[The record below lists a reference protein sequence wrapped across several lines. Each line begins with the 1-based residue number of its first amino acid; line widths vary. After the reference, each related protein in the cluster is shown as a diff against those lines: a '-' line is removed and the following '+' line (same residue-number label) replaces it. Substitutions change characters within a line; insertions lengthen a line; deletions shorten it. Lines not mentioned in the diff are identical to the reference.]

1 MSATLVA
8 LLVLTCTV
16 GGALIGM
23 WLRSALP
30 PHHLDGDSRD
40 VVRLAMGLVATMTA
54 LVLGLVI
61 ASAKSAFD
69 AEDAAITQST
79 VDVLTLDRALARY
92 GPETA
97 DIRKAIRIAVA
108 AQLEATWPE
117 DGTHK
122 VVLDDAE
129 VTHHLEGL
137 VDRIR
142 SLTPTTEAQSW
153 LQSQALQLGS
163 DMLETRWLVRDRATN
178 SIPVPFLVILVSWLT
193 LLFSSFGLFA
203 PRHGTAVAVL
213 SLCAL
218 SVAAAVFLI
227 LEMEHPFDGTIK
239 VSSAPVIYA
248 LSQLDQ

>member
-1 MSATLVA
+1 MLVA
-8 LLVLTCTV
+8 LLVLACTF
-16 GGALIGM
+16 GGALCGM
-23 WLRSALP
+23 WLRTALP
-30 PHHLDGDSRD
+30 AHHLDGDSKD
-40 VVRLAMGLVATMTA
+40 VVRLAMGLIATMTA

-69 AEDAAITQST
+69 AEDAAITHST
-79 VDVLTLDRALARY
+79 VDVLTLDRTLARY

-97 DIRKAIRIAVA
+97 EIRQSIRSAVA
-108 AQLEATWPE
+108 AQLATIWPE
-117 DGTHK
+117 DGTRK
-122 VVLDDAE
+122 AVLDDAG
-129 VTHHLEGL
+129 VTHEFEGL

-142 SLTPTTEAQSW
+142 ALSPGTEAQRW

-163 DMLETRWLVRDRATN
+163 DVLETRWLVRDRDGS
-178 SIPVPFLVILVSWLT
+178 SIPVPFLVVLVSWLT
-193 LLFSSFGLFA
+193 LLFTSFGLFA
-203 PRHGTAVAVL
+203 PRHGTVVGVL

-239 VSSAPVIYA
+239 VSSAPVRYA